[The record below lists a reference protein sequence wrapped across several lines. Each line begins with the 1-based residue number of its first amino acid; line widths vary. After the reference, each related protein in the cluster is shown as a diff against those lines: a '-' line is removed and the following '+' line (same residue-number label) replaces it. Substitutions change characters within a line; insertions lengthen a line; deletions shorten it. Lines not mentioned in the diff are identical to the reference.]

1 MNSRLTSIAILSL
14 MGAISLPS
22 FAGDA
27 AAAAAKEMIN
37 LKDGSTLY
45 VFSDG
50 KMALESKYGKAEF
63 LMKGQTLQ
71 TADGRTIKADSND
84 IARWDSLLKQG
95 HGGYGNTSLAHT
107 IVCASCLV
115 QIVDQMQMSDS
126 K

>member
-22 FAGDA
+22 FAGD

-71 TADGRTIKADSND
+71 TADGRTIKADSNE
-84 IARWDSLLKQG
+84 IARLDSLLKQG
-95 HGGYGNTSLAHT
+95 HGG
-107 IVCASCLV
+107 
-115 QIVDQMQMSDS
+115 
-126 K
+126 

>member
-50 KMALESKYGKAEF
+50 KMARESKYGKAEF

-71 TADGRTIKADSND
+71 TADGRTIKADSNE
-84 IARWDSLLKQG
+84 IARLDSLLKQG
-95 HGGYGNTSLAHT
+95 HGG
-107 IVCASCLV
+107 
-115 QIVDQMQMSDS
+115 
-126 K
+126 

>member
-1 MNSRLTSIAILSL
+1 
-14 MGAISLPS
+14 LPS

-71 TADGRTIKADSND
+71 TADGRTIKADSNE
-84 IARWDSLLKQG
+84 IARLDSLLKQG
-95 HGGYGNTSLAHT
+95 HGG
-107 IVCASCLV
+107 
-115 QIVDQMQMSDS
+115 
-126 K
+126 

>member
-14 MGAISLPS
+14 MGAIPLPS

-71 TADGRTIKADSND
+71 TADGRTIKADSNE
-84 IARWDSLLKQG
+84 IARLDSLLKQG
-95 HGGYGNTSLAHT
+95 HGG
-107 IVCASCLV
+107 
-115 QIVDQMQMSDS
+115 
-126 K
+126 